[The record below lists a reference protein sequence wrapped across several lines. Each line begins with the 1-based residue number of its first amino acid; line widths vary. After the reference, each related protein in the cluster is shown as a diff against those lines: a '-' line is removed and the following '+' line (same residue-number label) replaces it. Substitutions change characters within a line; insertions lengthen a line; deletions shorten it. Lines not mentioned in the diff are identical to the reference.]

1 MTGARDDTRVQ
12 GDDLEAIVTP
22 YRSIDSCLHGPE
34 HWRRVAL
41 FGGELARCN
50 DLDVRA
56 RRAVEIFA
64 WTHDLARE
72 NDEADPEHGAR
83 GARLFR
89 ELAPSLFPE
98 LNEID
103 LDLIA
108 GAIRLHNRGMTAD
121 EAVMTGELVVAGE
134 GDDRVITCVG
144 SCWDAD
150 RLDLLRLGIMPHPDR
165 MSTEAWEEVLP
176 HALEWHGWR

>member
-1 MTGARDDTRVQ
+1 MTDVRDPRVR
-12 GDDLEAIVTP
+12 GEDLEAIVTP
-22 YRSIDSCLHGPE
+22 YRSIDSRLHGPE
-34 HWRRVAL
+34 HWRRVAW
-41 FGGELARCN
+41 FGAELARRN
-50 DLDVRA
+50 GLDVRA

-64 WTHDLARE
+64 WMHDLARE
-72 NDEADPEHGAR
+72 DDQADPEHGAR

-98 LNEID
+98 LDDPERN
-103 LDLIA
+103 LIA
-108 GAIRLHNRGMTAD
+108 GAIRLHNGGLTAD

-134 GDDRVITCVG
+134 CDDRLIACVG

-165 MSTEAWEEVLP
+165 MSTEAWEQVLP
-176 HALEWHGWR
+176 IALERHQRR